1 MHSLLDQPDI
11 FFEALRNRLKDPLPG
26 ELAQNRMTSR
36 ARISTGDYLAQRP
49 AHRTSAVL
57 LPLVPHN
64 GTIYTA
70 LIRRPSYDGMH
81 SGQLALPGG
90 KSDETDAS
98 PLHTA
103 LREMKEEVGVE
114 LDESSVL
121 GALTPVFIPVS
132 DFLVHIYVA
141 HLPAKP
147 GWQPDPRE
155 VESVLEF
162 PLSLLDDHN
171 VKTRRKITINQNMF
185 IEAPCYVI
193 DGQVLWG
200 ATAMMFSELEALMAG
215 E

>member
-11 FFEALRNRLKDPLPG
+11 FFEALRNRLNDPLPG
-26 ELAQNRMTSR
+26 EPAQNRMTSR
-36 ARISTGDYLAQRP
+36 ARISTGDYLKQRP
-49 AHRTSAVL
+49 DHRTSAVM
-57 LPLVPHN
+57 LPLFPHN

-90 KSDETDAS
+90 KADETDAS
-98 PLHTA
+98 PAHTA

-114 LDESSVL
+114 LDETNVL

-132 DFLVHIYVA
+132 NFLVHTFVA
-141 HLPAKP
+141 KLPAKP
-147 GWQPDPRE
+147 AWQPDPRE

-162 PLSLLDDHN
+162 PLSLLADHT
-171 VKTRRKITINQNMF
+171 VKTRRKITIGKNMF
-185 IEAPCYVI
+185 IEAPCYLV

-200 ATAMMFSELEALMAG
+200 ATAMMFSELEALLGG